1 MNTTFSTLDSVI
13 FAAYALLILGVGLWV
28 SRSKDGQQKS
38 AEDYFLASKSLP
50 WWAIGASLIA
60 ANISAEQFIGMS
72 GSGFTLGLA
81 IASYEWMAALTL
93 LVVGK
98 FLLPIFIEKG
108 LYTIPEFVE
117 KRYSPQ
123 LKTILAVFWIGLYV
137 FVNLASVLYLGSL
150 ALETIMGVPMAYG
163 VLGLALFAAAYS
175 LYGGLSA
182 VSWTDVIQVV
192 FLVMGGLV
200 TSYLALDTV
209 SGGAG
214 MWAGM
219 QALMDA
225 APERFVMILERGHPQ
240 YNNLPGIGVLVGGM
254 WVANLYYW
262 GFNQYII
269 QRTLAAK
276 SLKEAQRGIL
286 FAAGLKLIL
295 PLVVVLPGIAAFVMV
310 NDPAVMSGLGEGA
323 TQNMPSLSEADKAY
337 PWLLQFLPTGLKGL
351 AFAALTAAIVS
362 SLASMLNS
370 TSTIFTMDIYR
381 QHIRPDA
388 DDRTTVNVGRLSAAA
403 ALALAALM
411 APLLGGIDQA
421 FQFIQEYTG
430 VVSPG
435 ILAVF
440 LMGLFWKKATN
451 RGAIWGA
458 LLSIPVAMYFKVAP
472 KGWSESPLFLDL
484 PFLDQMGL
492 TSLITMGIIA
502 LVSARGLSCRA
513 TPSAPRGCTTS
524 GPLPSCSS
532 WWRSTPCS
540 GAEILGSKPTEQ
552 VGAVRASAHVDRGL
566 NLQTR
571 MHQAGELPTRFR
583 GVHAVRLVDQEVEFF
598 QPFVLPGSNAL
609 RPRVQACLVRG
620 VAFVPSEP
628 DQHKRRRDAHVQ
640 GVAPARGVADDG
652 PHAQIFH
659 EPPNRLGL
667 GHLQTTLDAGTPRPP
682 SVHAAI
688 WPGTFS
694 WPPRDGAQNGAAI
707 G

>member
-1 MNTTFSTLDSVI
+1 MNTSFSPLDYAI
-13 FAAYALLILGVGLWV
+13 FIGYALLILGVGLWV
-28 SRSKDGQQKS
+28 SRTKDGQEKS

-98 FLLPIFIEKG
+98 YFLPIFIEKG

-117 KRYSPQ
+117 KRYSTQ
-123 LKTILAVFWIGLYV
+123 LKTILAVFWIALYV

-150 ALETIMGVPMAYG
+150 ALETIMGVPMVYG
-163 VLGLALFAAAYS
+163 VMGLALFAAAYS

-200 TSYLALDTV
+200 TTYLALDAV

-219 QALMDA
+219 QAMMEV
-225 APERFVMILERGHPQ
+225 APERFVMILEKGHPQ

-286 FAAGLKLIL
+286 FAAVLKLIL
-295 PLVVVLPGIAAFVMV
+295 PLVVVLPGIAAYVMI
-310 NDPAVMSGLGEGA
+310 NDPAVMAGLGDGA
-323 TQNMPSLSEADKAY
+323 SNNMPSLAEADKAY
-337 PWLLQFLPTGLKGL
+337 PWLLQFLPAGLKGL

-370 TSTIFTMDIYR
+370 TSTIFTMDIYK
-381 QHIRPDA
+381 QYIRPDA
-388 DDRTTVNVGRLSAAA
+388 DDRTTVNMGRISATV
-403 ALALAALM
+403 ALVIAVFM

-440 LMGLFWKKATN
+440 VMGLFWKKATN
-451 RGAIWGA
+451 KGAIWGA
-458 LLSIPVAMYFKVAP
+458 LSSIPVAMYFKVAP
-472 KGWSESPLFLDL
+472 KGWSDSALFLDL
-484 PFLDQMGL
+484 PFLDQMGWTALL
-492 TSLITMGIIA
+492 TMAIIA
-502 LVSARGLSCRA
+502 AVSWREGQGQEDAKAISLSGETFQTGR
-513 TPSAPRGCTTS
+513 
-524 GPLPSCSS
+524 LYN
-532 WWRSTPCS
+532 
-540 GAEILGSKPTEQ
+540 
-552 VGAVRASAHVDRGL
+552 VGA
-566 NLQTR
+566 
-571 MHQAGELPTRFR
+571 F
-583 GVHAVRLVDQEVEFF
+583 AVMMVLV
-598 QPFVLPGSNAL
+598 AL
-609 RPRVQACLVRG
+609 YAM
-620 VAFVPSEP
+620 FWS
-628 DQHKRRRDAHVQ
+628 
-640 GVAPARGVADDG
+640 
-652 PHAQIFH
+652 
-659 EPPNRLGL
+659 
-667 GHLQTTLDAGTPRPP
+667 
-682 SVHAAI
+682 
-688 WPGTFS
+688 
-694 WPPRDGAQNGAAI
+694 
-707 G
+707 